1 MAVTATPI
9 FIQTPKVACASIA
22 TANTNRDGTGTI
34 GTVYT
39 AGANGS
45 KIDRVQ
51 VCAAG
56 TTTAGVIRIFIYD
69 GSTYFLHSEHLVPAI
84 TPSATVAAYMLTI
97 DYSQAGNGLYLPS
110 GYSLRAST
118 HNAETFKLCAFG
130 GDY

>member
-9 FIQTPKVACASIA
+9 FIQTPKVACVSIA

-34 GTVYT
+34 GTLYT
-39 AGANGS
+39 AGSNGS

-51 VCAAG
+51 VTAAG
-56 TTTAGVIRIFIYD
+56 TTTAGVIRMFIYD
-69 GSTYFLHSEHLVPAI
+69 GSTYYLLSEHLVSAI
-84 TPSATVAAYMLTI
+84 TPSSTVAAFMLNI
-97 DYSQAGNGLYLPS
+97 DYSQAGNGMYLPT